1 MKDTESLF
9 KYRLEQAEETLL
21 DAKRML
27 KENFSTR
34 SITSRAYY
42 FMFYAVLALFL
53 KTGISVKTSKH
64 VGVITLFDKEF
75 IRKGKIDKYYSK
87 ILHEV
92 FDIRLEGDYK
102 EFVDLTKDDAAEH
115 VRLAE
120 KFINCIKDFLN
131 LNTE

>member
-34 SITSRAYY
+34 SITNRAYY

-64 VGVITLFDKEF
+64 VGVITLFDK
-75 IRKGKIDKYYSK
+75 
-87 ILHEV
+87 
-92 FDIRLEGDYK
+92 
-102 EFVDLTKDDAAEH
+102 
-115 VRLAE
+115 
-120 KFINCIKDFLN
+120 
-131 LNTE
+131 